1 MAAHTT
7 HPAPRASGG
16 TSWLHGGSDEEIVS
30 DGEAEGQAWVPPQW
44 EEPGGAL
51 RQLNGLLP
59 PAAAVAQQQQLC
71 VAAARGKA
79 FTRTAPSKPAPAP
92 RPAGGGVCNRS
103 SGFRRP
109 MKTAAAAEA
118 DRAAVERAAAETAE
132 LEDALAAATA
142 AAQEARH
149 RRQKG
154 AAGQQ
159 ESGDDAAHHPHQPA
173 PTPAGQAPS
182 FVNRRRASA
191 MRPLSTAAAQL
202 RGQTERADPPAAAA
216 AAAEGSSLSREEA
229 AAAEPRP
236 QRQQPP
242 PSQQQQQQPALEPA
256 QQQEQQQ
263 QQRRPRLQCASGG
276 GVSTQLPIPASVP
289 APPAPAR
296 QAAATA
302 APAAPP
308 AAIYHRTADGLNVVY
323 LNRQA
328 QQEQPEAGGGR
339 GRTESVNTGWGNNF
353 VRIDMKVSARAGQG
367 SWDESWCGQVA

>member
-1 MAAHTT
+1 
-7 HPAPRASGG
+7 
-16 TSWLHGGSDEEIVS
+16 
-30 DGEAEGQAWVPPQW
+30 
-44 EEPGGAL
+44 
-51 RQLNGLLP
+51 
-59 PAAAVAQQQQLC
+59 
-71 VAAARGKA
+71 
-79 FTRTAPSKPAPAP
+79 
-92 RPAGGGVCNRS
+92 
-103 SGFRRP
+103 
-109 MKTAAAAEA
+109 
-118 DRAAVERAAAETAE
+118 
-132 LEDALAAATA
+132 
-142 AAQEARH
+142 
-149 RRQKG
+149 
-154 AAGQQ
+154 
-159 ESGDDAAHHPHQPA
+159 
-173 PTPAGQAPS
+173 
-182 FVNRRRASA
+182 